1 MFGMKIKMNEEKI
14 LKDKKIKIE
23 DVYALID
30 KEIIDKNLKIGKINK
45 DGTRMYWGPN
55 SKDDF
60 GGFCMVINHLVR
72 IPWFLDN
79 CSLWLWGDNEHD
91 PKVWDWEDVL
101 THQLERRSK
110 NGNS

>member
-60 GGFCMVINHLVR
+60 GGFCMVTPSVHIH
-72 IPWFLDN
+72 
-79 CSLWLWGDNEHD
+79 S
-91 PKVWDWEDVL
+91 
-101 THQLERRSK
+101 TSQLK
-110 NGNS
+110 PTAHA